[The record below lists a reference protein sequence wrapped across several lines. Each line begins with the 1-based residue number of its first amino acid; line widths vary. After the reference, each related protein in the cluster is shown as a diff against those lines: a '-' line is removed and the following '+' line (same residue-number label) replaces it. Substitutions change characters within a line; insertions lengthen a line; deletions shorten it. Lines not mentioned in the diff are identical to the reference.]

1 MPPTD
6 AETQGATPR
15 VVVSSLT
22 GFCLLGPLEP
32 TAIGY
37 VEKVDLW
44 VKLMNGMGYT
54 RFVTHGG
61 DDGAILSSRLMHAH
75 AKSIIG
81 VHLSFLILP
90 GVPHDVGDPADFT
103 PEKSDLIEK
112 NSRGP
117 GGFEHVLINQTDL
130 QTLVWALHDSPVGL
144 AAWIHLRRCA
154 WSDCNGE
161 VETKFDKDTLLTYL
175 SLYWFTN
182 SFVSTALYCRAST
195 FPKSMELV
203 NDVNPEISVPTAVA
217 MLPKDSLHRPRT
229 VFAVNTDLRQ

>member
-6 AETQGATPR
+6 AEPQGATPR
-15 VVVSSLT
+15 VVVSPLT
-22 GFCLLGPLEP
+22 GFCLLGLLEP

-37 VEKVDLW
+37 VEKADLW
-44 VKLMNGMGYT
+44 VKLMNGMEYI

-61 DDGAILSSRLMHAH
+61 DAGAILSSRLMHAH

-81 VHLSFLILP
+81 VHLSFVIPP
-90 GVPHDVGDPADFT
+90 GVPHDAGDPADFT
-103 PEKSDLIEK
+103 TGTSDLIGK

-144 AAWIHLRRCA
+144 AAWKHLRRRT
-154 WSDCNGE
+154 WSDYNGE

-182 SFVSTALYCRAST
+182 SFVSTALCCRAST

-229 VFAVNTDLRQ
+229 LFAVNTDLRQ